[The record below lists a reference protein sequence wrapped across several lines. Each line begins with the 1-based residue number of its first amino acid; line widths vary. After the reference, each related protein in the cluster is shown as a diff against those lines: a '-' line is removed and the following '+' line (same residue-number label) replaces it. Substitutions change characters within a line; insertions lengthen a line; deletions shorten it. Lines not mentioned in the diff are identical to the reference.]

1 MMQGLIGELTLFLIE
16 LWVGDLVRVHDLRRY
31 KRKHRRLLLELRVVG
46 TCRMDFELALVARG
60 FLHLSHVGAGI
71 LLGV

>member
-46 TCRMDFELALVARG
+46 TCRMDFELALVARS